1 MAVIKGPMAVIQ
13 ARKQKPT
20 QADLECH
27 RSLDAFCSWI
37 EQFAEVNTGHFVSE
51 GRLQTLLGR
60 RLTTLG
66 SEATWGS
73 TSESHS
79 IRSN

>member
-1 MAVIKGPMAVIQ
+1 MAGIKGTPLAVDTS
-13 ARKQKPT
+13 KKEKPT

-51 GRLQTLLGR
+51 GAAADFARQAANYVRLG
-60 RLTTLG
+60 G
-66 SEATWGS
+66 YVGEVPPES
-73 TSESHS
+73 TQ
-79 IRSN
+79 